1 MLVNITQPKQYDIPD
16 SDASEQIHKIWIKK
30 KEKLLYIYII
40 FLGWIEPSHMGWV
53 RSSQPSLVTSP
64 SQ

>member
-30 KEKLLYIYII
+30 KEKLLYIL
-40 FLGWIEPSHMGWV
+40 FF
-53 RSSQPSLVTSP
+53 
-64 SQ
+64 